1 MKPWIQI
8 FFVVCLPWVIVAG
21 CGSGALATLA
31 PALSQALSHAAQL
44 VKERTGN
51 DLSQYPM
58 TCEDEY
64 DPDTEKLLILC
75 EIDLGKTVTTRS
87 SP

>member
-8 FFVVCLPWVIVAG
+8 LFVVWLLCAITTA
-21 CGSGALATLA
+21 CGTATMAALA
-31 PALSQALSHAAQL
+31 PALSQAIGQAAKL

-58 TCEDEY
+58 TCEHEY
-64 DPDTEKLLILC
+64 DPGTEKLLILC
-75 EIDLGKTVTTRS
+75 EIDLGRTVTTRS
-87 SP
+87 TP